1 MRSRFFN
8 IAYISVHTPSEEK
21 DDAVMDAF
29 YEKLDNRYN
38 QIPRNVTI
46 ILGDFSAKIGRE
58 ELYKPIITD

>member
-1 MRSRFFN
+1 
-8 IAYISVHTPSEEK
+8 
-21 DDAVMDAF
+21 MDAF

-58 ELYKPIITD
+58 ELYKPIIID